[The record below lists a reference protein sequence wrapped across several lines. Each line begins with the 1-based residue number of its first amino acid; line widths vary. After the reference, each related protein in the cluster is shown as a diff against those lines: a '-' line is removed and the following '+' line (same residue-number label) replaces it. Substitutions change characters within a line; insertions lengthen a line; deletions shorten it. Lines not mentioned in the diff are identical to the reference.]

1 MIRNTLLIA
10 VTAGLFATGAFA
22 QTSNGTSPDTADGAS
37 MPMKKHSMKKHSS
50 MKSSTGMSANT
61 SKTPA
66 VTTGASAATENGQ
79 GQ

>member
-1 MIRNTLLIA
+1 
-10 VTAGLFATGAFA
+10 
-22 QTSNGTSPDTADGAS
+22 
-37 MPMKKHSMKKHSS
+37 MKKSHMKKHSS
-50 MKSSTGMSANT
+50 MKSSTGASANT